1 MRPLSRLADW
11 VAPGQMHQS
20 FNLDFVR
27 TLWERAAL
35 ANVVVDS
42 LAAFDAVGAP
52 ITWLLSNHDVSRH
65 ASRFGLDG
73 VALDLGDGIG
83 PRDPQP
89 HTVLGLARAR
99 AGSGGNSLHTWPAP
113 WSLFLPG

>member
-73 VALDLGDGIG
+73 VALDLGGRDRSTG
-83 PRDPQP
+83 P
-89 HTVLGLARAR
+89 TAAYGAWTR
-99 AGSGGNSLHTWPAP
+99 AGPCGLRR
-113 WSLFLPG
+113 